1 MAILTPSRPPKPSAG
16 RRRDRGSGSLAD
28 TASGWLSHP
37 MADVVLVVVP
47 TAILLGLGVLM
58 VWSASTVFAY
68 RQFGDAFYFMERHL
82 VFLVFALVFGF
93 IGSRIPP
100 ERLRSLGWVAYGLA
114 GLLLC
119 LTFVPGLGYGVGGNK
134 NWINLGGPGSMI
146 RLQPAELAK
155 LALVVWG
162 SAVLA
167 NKRKLLTQPKH
178 LLVPFIPFSLVLIG
192 LVVLQHDLGTA
203 IVLGALMLAILWCV
217 GASWKVLGGMIAMVA
232 VGAGVLVT
240 TNATR
245 IARILGFL
253 DPTSDPTGI
262 NHQPLQALYGLAS
275 GGWLGVG
282 LGRSRQKWGSLAS
295 PHADYVL
302 AIVGE
307 ELGLV
312 GTLIVLGLFLVL
324 AWAGV
329 RIALRSSTF
338 FTRLVASGITAWLL
352 MQALINILVVLGLL
366 PVLGVPLPFLSY
378 GGSAL
383 LANVTAVGILVA
395 CARDEPD
402 ARAWLRKRAKGKAP
416 RRRLSAILPGRRPS

>member
-1 MAILTPSRPPKPSAG
+1 MAILTPSRPPRSSKRKRAQNE
-16 RRRDRGSGSLAD
+16 GSFAD
-28 TASGWLSHP
+28 TASGWLAHP

-47 TAILLGLGVLM
+47 TAILLGLGALM

-68 RQFGDAFYFMERHL
+68 RQFDDAYYFMKRHL
-82 VFLVFALVFGF
+82 VFLVVALVAGF
-93 IGSRIPP
+93 VASRVPT

-119 LTFVPGLGYGVGGNK
+119 LTFVPGLGYGVGGNN
-134 NWINLGGPGSMI
+134 NWINLGGPDSMI

-155 LALVVWG
+155 LALVAWG

-167 NKRKLLTQPKH
+167 NKRKLLHEPKH
-178 LLVPFIPFSLVLIG
+178 LLVPFVPFSLLLIG

-203 IVLGALMLAILWCV
+203 IILGALMLAILWCV
-217 GASWKVLGGMIAMVA
+217 GASWKVLAAMVGMIAVA
-232 VGAGVLVT
+232 AAVLVT
-240 TNATR
+240 ANRSR
-245 IARILGFL
+245 IDRILGFL

-282 LGRSRQKWGSLAS
+282 LGRSRQKWGSLAEA
-295 PHADYVL
+295 HTDYVL
-302 AIVGE
+302 AIIGE
-307 ELGLV
+307 ELGLI
-312 GTLIVLGLFLVL
+312 GTLLVLVLFVVL

-329 RIALRSSTF
+329 RVALRSSTF

-352 MQALINILVVLGLL
+352 MQASINVLVVLGLL

-383 LANVTAVGILVA
+383 LANVTAVGVLVA
-395 CARDEPD
+395 CAREEPD
-402 ARAWLRKRAKGKAP
+402 AKAWLRRRRKTARP
-416 RRRLSAILPGRRPS
+416 RRRLSAVLPGRRPS

>member
-1 MAILTPSRPPKPSAG
+1 MAILTPSRPPKPSS
-16 RRRDRGSGSLAD
+16 RRRDRREASFAD

-47 TAILLGLGVLM
+47 TAILLGLGALM

-68 RQFGDAFYFMERHL
+68 RQFSDAFYFMERHL
-82 VFLVFALVFGF
+82 IFLVVAVVSGF
-93 IGSRIPP
+93 VASRIPP
-100 ERLRSLGWVAYGLA
+100 DRLRALGWIAYGLA

-119 LTFVPGLGYGVGGNK
+119 LTFVPGLGYGVGGNN
-134 NWINLGGPGSMI
+134 NWINLGGEGSMI

-167 NKRKLLTQPKH
+167 NKRKLLDQPKH
-178 LLVPFIPFSLVLIG
+178 LLVPFVPFSLLLIG

-203 IVLGALMLAILWCV
+203 IILGALMLAILWCV
-217 GASWKVLGGMIAMVA
+217 GAPWRVLGAMLAMIG
-232 VGAGVLVT
+232 VGAAVLVT
-240 TNATR
+240 MNRSR
-245 IARILGFL
+245 IDRILGFL

-282 LGRSRQKWGSLAS
+282 LGRSRQKWGSLAEA
-295 PHADYVL
+295 HTDYVL

-307 ELGLV
+307 ELGLI
-312 GTLIVLGLFLVL
+312 GTLLVFALFVIL

-329 RIALRSSTF
+329 RIALRGSTY
-338 FTRLVASGITAWLL
+338 FTRWVAAGVTAWLL
-352 MQALINILVVLGLL
+352 LQALINVLVVLGLL

-383 LANVTAVGILVA
+383 LANVTAIGVLVA

-402 ARAWLRKRAKGKAP
+402 ARAWLRRRARAKGP

>member
-1 MAILTPSRPPKPSAG
+1 MAILTPSRPPKPSSARRKG
-16 RRRDRGSGSLAD
+16 RENTIAD

-37 MADVVLVVVP
+37 MADVVLVTVP
-47 TAILLGLGVLM
+47 TAILLGLGALM

-82 VFLVFALVFGF
+82 VFLVVALIAGF
-93 IGSRIPP
+93 VASRVPP
-100 ERLRSLGWVAYGLA
+100 EKLRALGWVAFGLA
-114 GLLLC
+114 ALLLC

-134 NWINLGGPGSMI
+134 NWLNFGGPGQML

-167 NKRKLLTQPKH
+167 NKRKLLNEPKH
-178 LLVPFIPFSLVLIG
+178 LLVPFVPFSLLLIG
-192 LVVLQHDLGTA
+192 LVVLQRDLGTA
-203 IVLGALMLAILWCV
+203 IILGALMLAILWCV
-217 GASWKVLGGMIAMVA
+217 GAPLKVLGGMMAMIVVA
-232 VGAGVLVT
+232 AGVLVT
-240 TNATR
+240 FNESR
-245 IARILGFL
+245 VARILGFL

-282 LGRSRQKWGSLAS
+282 LGRSRQKWGSLAEA
-295 PHADYVL
+295 HTDYVL
-302 AIVGE
+302 AIIGE
-307 ELGLV
+307 ELGLI
-312 GTLIVLGLFLVL
+312 GTLLVLGLFVML

-329 RIALRSSTF
+329 RIALRGSTF
-338 FTRLVASGITAWLL
+338 FTRWVAAGITAWLL
-352 MQALINILVVLGLL
+352 MQASINILVVLGLL

-383 LANVTAVGILVA
+383 LANVMAVGILVA
-395 CARDEPD
+395 CARDEPE
-402 ARAWLRKRAKGKAP
+402 AKAWLRRRAKAKAP
-416 RRRLSAILPGRRPS
+416 RRRLSAILPAHRPS

>member
-1 MAILTPSRPPKPSAG
+1 MAILTPSRPPRTSTS
-16 RRRDRGSGSLAD
+16 RRHPQRESLAD

-37 MADVVLVVVP
+37 LADVALVLVP
-47 TAILLGLGVLM
+47 TAILLGLGALM

-68 RQFGDAFYFMERHL
+68 RQFGDAFYFMKRHL
-82 VFLVFALVFGF
+82 VFLVAAVVAGF
-93 IGSRIPP
+93 VTSRIPT
-100 ERLRSLGWVAYGLA
+100 ERLRSLGWVAYVLA

-119 LTFVPGLGYGVGGNK
+119 LTFVPGLGYGVGGNN
-134 NWINLGGPGSMI
+134 NWIAIGGPDSMI

-155 LALVVWG
+155 LALVGWG

-167 NKRKLLTQPKH
+167 NKRKLLDQPKH
-178 LLVPFIPFSLVLIG
+178 LLVPFVPFSLLLIG

-203 IVLGALMLAILWCV
+203 IVMGAMMLAILWCV
-217 GASWKVLGGMIAMVA
+217 GANWRVLGGMLLMIAA
-232 VGAGVLVT
+232 GAAVLVSM
-240 TNATR
+240 NGSR

-253 DPTSDPTGI
+253 DPSSDPTGI
-262 NHQPLQALYGLAS
+262 NHQPMQAMYGLAS

-302 AIVGE
+302 AVIGE
-307 ELGLV
+307 ELGLI
-312 GTLIVLGLFLVL
+312 GTLLVLVLFVVL

-338 FTRLVASGITAWLL
+338 FTRLLASGVTAWLL
-352 MQALINILVVLGLL
+352 MQASINMLVVLGLL

-383 LANVTAVGILVA
+383 LANVMAVGVLVS
-395 CARDEPD
+395 CAYDEPD
-402 ARAWLRKRAKGKAP
+402 ARAWRRRRAKARTP
-416 RRRLSAILPGRRPS
+416 RRRLSAILPGRHHS

>member
-1 MAILTPSRPPKPSAG
+1 MAILTPSRPPKPSSARRKG
-16 RRRDRGSGSLAD
+16 RENTIAD

-37 MADVVLVVVP
+37 MADVVLVTVP
-47 TAILLGLGVLM
+47 TAILLGLGALM

-82 VFLVFALVFGF
+82 VFLVVALIAGF
-93 IGSRIPP
+93 VASRVPP
-100 ERLRSLGWVAYGLA
+100 EKLRALGWVAVGLA
-114 GLLLC
+114 ALLLC

-134 NWINLGGPGSMI
+134 NWLNFGGPGQML

-167 NKRKLLTQPKH
+167 NKRKLLNEPKH
-178 LLVPFIPFSLVLIG
+178 LLVPFVPFSLLLIG
-192 LVVLQHDLGTA
+192 LVVLQRDLGTA
-203 IVLGALMLAILWCV
+203 IILGALMLAILWCV
-217 GASWKVLGGMIAMVA
+217 GAPLKVLGGMMAMIVVA
-232 VGAGVLVT
+232 AGVLVT
-240 TNATR
+240 LNESR
-245 IARILGFL
+245 VARILGFL

-282 LGRSRQKWGSLAS
+282 LGRSRQKWGSLAEA
-295 PHADYVL
+295 HTDYVL
-302 AIVGE
+302 AIIGE
-307 ELGLV
+307 ELGLI
-312 GTLIVLGLFLVL
+312 GTLLVLGLFVML

-329 RIALRSSTF
+329 RIALRGSTF
-338 FTRLVASGITAWLL
+338 FTRWVAAGITAWLL
-352 MQALINILVVLGLL
+352 MQASINILVVLGLL

-383 LANVTAVGILVA
+383 LANVMAVGILVA
-395 CARDEPD
+395 CARDEPE
-402 ARAWLRKRAKGKAP
+402 AKAWLRRRAKGKAP
-416 RRRLSAILPGRRPS
+416 RRRLSAILPARRPS